1 MNNDYRFNNLI
12 DDILCNRE
20 VEFEFNRNN
29 YSITNAEKYWCFFD
43 EGNDKN
49 IKICKFEETDVL
61 VSFIKR
67 LAIENIY
74 LKDIF
79 DKILYTDLYIL

>member
-1 MNNDYRFNNLI
+1 M
-12 DDILCNRE
+12 
-20 VEFEFNRNN
+20 EFNFNKNN
-29 YSITNAEKYWCFFD
+29 YSITNAENYWYFFD
-43 EGNDKN
+43 GGNDEN

-67 LAIENIY
+67 LRIENIY

-79 DKILYTDLYIL
+79 DKGLYTDLYIL